1 MLSNTN
7 TVVETCDASAA
18 IIAKQLTRKF
28 GDFTAVDGLN
38 LVVPK
43 GSIYGFLG
51 PNGCGKS
58 TTLRMLT
65 GLLSPS
71 SGEVDVLGLSIPK
84 EAEKLRL
91 RIGYM
96 TQKFSLYEDLTV
108 YENLQFIGQI
118 FGMPNKQLT
127 QRIHEQMATYGLD
140 QRAKQRAGSMS
151 GGQKQRLGLA
161 AATMH
166 KPDLLLLD
174 EPTSA
179 VDPENRRDFWE
190 QLFDLSDQGT
200 TILVTTH
207 YMDEAERCHGLA
219 IMESGVVRADGAPE
233 QLMENMGVTVVELQA
248 EQLRHIK
255 EALLLLPEVRSA
267 AQLGIRLRVLIQ
279 ASVVDPIG
287 WLTAWLAANFPQNMP
302 PELSIARP
310 SLEDVF
316 VTSTGK
322 GRQ

>member
-1 MLSNTN
+1 MNEN
-7 TVVETCDASAA
+7 A
-18 IIAKQLTRKF
+18 IITKGLTRKF
-28 GDFTAVDGLN
+28 GDFVAVDNLN
-38 LVVPK
+38 LTVPR
-43 GSIYGFLG
+43 GAIYGFLG

-65 GLLSPS
+65 GLLTPT
-71 SGEVDVLGLSIPK
+71 SGNVNVLGLAIPQQ
-84 EAEKLRL
+84 AEELRL

-96 TQKFSLYEDLTV
+96 TQKFSLFSDLTI
-108 YENLQFIGQI
+108 YENLEFMGQM
-118 FGMPNKQLT
+118 FGISSKQLKP
-127 QRIHEQMATYGLD
+127 RINEQLAIYGLD
-140 QRAKQRAGSMS
+140 QRAKQRAGSLS
-151 GGQKQRLGLA
+151 GGQKQRLALA
-161 AATMH
+161 AATAH

-219 IMESGVVRADGAPE
+219 IMEAGIVRADGSPL
-233 QLMENMGVTVVELQA
+233 QLMEQMSVNVVEVEA
-248 EQLRHIK
+248 EHLRQLKPRIVQ
-255 EALLLLPEVRSA
+255 LSEVRSA
-267 AQLGIRLRVLIQ
+267 AQLGIRLRVLVSKNITH
-279 ASVVDPIG
+279 PIE
-287 WLTAWLAANFPQNMP
+287 WLKAQI
-302 PELSIARP
+302 PELKTSVMTITRP

-316 VTSTGK
+316 VTCTGE

>member
-1 MLSNTN
+1 MNEN
-7 TVVETCDASAA
+7 A
-18 IIAKQLTRKF
+18 IITKGLTRKF
-28 GDFTAVDGLN
+28 GDFVAVDSLN
-38 LVVPK
+38 LTVPR
-43 GSIYGFLG
+43 GAIYGFLG

-65 GLLSPS
+65 GLLTPT
-71 SGEVDVLGLSIPK
+71 SGNVNVLGLAIPQQ
-84 EAEKLRL
+84 AEELRL

-96 TQKFSLYEDLTV
+96 TQKFSLFSDLTI
-108 YENLQFIGQI
+108 YENLEFMGQM
-118 FGMPNKQLT
+118 FGISSKQLKP
-127 QRIHEQMATYGLD
+127 RINEQLAIYGLD
-140 QRAKQRAGSMS
+140 QRAKQRAGSLS
-151 GGQKQRLGLA
+151 GGQKQRLALA
-161 AATMH
+161 AATVH

-219 IMESGVVRADGAPE
+219 IMEAGIVRADGSPL
-233 QLMENMGVTVVELQA
+233 QLMEQMSVNVVEVEA
-248 EQLRHIK
+248 EHLRQLKPRIVQ
-255 EALLLLPEVRSA
+255 LPEVRSA
-267 AQLGIRLRVLIQ
+267 AQLGIRLRVLVSKTITH
-279 ASVVDPIG
+279 PIE
-287 WLTAWLAANFPQNMP
+287 WLKAQI
-302 PELSIARP
+302 PELKTSVMTITRP

-316 VTSTGK
+316 VTCTGE

>member
-1 MLSNTN
+1 MTD
-7 TVVETCDASAA
+7 TA
-18 IIAKQLTRKF
+18 IIARGLTRKF

-38 LVVPK
+38 LTVPK

-65 GLLSPS
+65 GLLTPTE
-71 SGEVDVLGLSIPK
+71 GDVEVLGLSIPK
-84 EAEKLRL
+84 QAEALRL

-96 TQKFSLYEDLTV
+96 TQKFSLYDDLTV

-118 FGMPNKQLT
+118 YGMPSKPLRARIAAQL
-127 QRIHEQMATYGLD
+127 QTYGLD
-140 QRAKQRAGSMS
+140 QRSAQRAGSMS
-151 GGQKQRLGLA
+151 GGQKQRLALA

-166 KPDLLLLD
+166 EPDLLLLD

-190 QLFDLSDQGT
+190 QLFDLCDQGT

-219 IMESGVVRADGAPE
+219 IMESGVVRANGSPE
-233 QLMENMGVTVVELQA
+233 ALMAQMGVNVIEVEASHLRQLKDKLLQ
-248 EQLRHIK
+248 R
-255 EALLLLPEVRSA
+255 PEVRSA
-267 AQLGIRLRVLIQ
+267 AQLGVRLRVLVRQ
-279 ASVVDPIG
+279 EVRDPIV
-287 WLTAWLAANFPQNMP
+287 WLRHTFPELAASKLTF
-302 PELSIARP
+302 ARP

-316 VTSTGK
+316 VTSTGE

>member
-1 MLSNTN
+1 MNEN
-7 TVVETCDASAA
+7 A
-18 IIAKQLTRKF
+18 IITKGLTRKF
-28 GDFTAVDGLN
+28 GDFVAVDNLN
-38 LVVPK
+38 LTVPR
-43 GSIYGFLG
+43 GAIYGFLG

-65 GLLSPS
+65 GLLTPT
-71 SGEVDVLGLSIPK
+71 SGNVNVLGLDIPQQ
-84 EAEKLRL
+84 AEELRL

-96 TQKFSLYEDLTV
+96 TQKFSLFSDLTI
-108 YENLQFIGQI
+108 YENLEFMGQM
-118 FGMPNKQLT
+118 FGISSKPLKPRINEQLA
-127 QRIHEQMATYGLD
+127 IYGLV
-140 QRAKQRAGSMS
+140 QRAKQRAGSLS
-151 GGQKQRLGLA
+151 GGQKQRLALA
-161 AATMH
+161 AATVH

-219 IMESGVVRADGAPE
+219 IMEAGIVRADGSPL
-233 QLMENMGVTVVELQA
+233 QLMEQMSVNVVEVEA
-248 EQLRHIK
+248 EHLRQLKPRIVQ
-255 EALLLLPEVRSA
+255 LSEVRSA
-267 AQLGIRLRVLIQ
+267 AQLGIRLRVLVSKNITN
-279 ASVVDPIG
+279 PIE
-287 WLTAWLAANFPQNMP
+287 WLKAQI
-302 PELSIARP
+302 PELKTSVMTITRP

-316 VTSTGK
+316 VTCTGE

>member
-1 MLSNTN
+1 MNEN
-7 TVVETCDASAA
+7 A
-18 IIAKQLTRKF
+18 IITKGLTRKF
-28 GDFTAVDGLN
+28 GDFVAVDSLN
-38 LVVPK
+38 LTVPR
-43 GSIYGFLG
+43 GAIYGFLG

-65 GLLSPS
+65 GLLTPT
-71 SGEVDVLGLSIPK
+71 SGNVNVLGLAIPQQ
-84 EAEKLRL
+84 AEELRL

-96 TQKFSLYEDLTV
+96 TQKFSLFSDLTI
-108 YENLQFIGQI
+108 YENLEFMGQM
-118 FGMPNKQLT
+118 FGISSKQLKP
-127 QRIHEQMATYGLD
+127 RIDEQLAIYGLD
-140 QRAKQRAGSMS
+140 QRAKQRAGSLS
-151 GGQKQRLGLA
+151 GGQKQRLALA
-161 AATMH
+161 AATVH

-219 IMESGVVRADGAPE
+219 IMEAGIVRADGSPL
-233 QLMENMGVTVVELQA
+233 QLMEQMSVNVVEVEA
-248 EQLRHIK
+248 EHLRQLKSRIVQ
-255 EALLLLPEVRSA
+255 LSEVSSA
-267 AQLGIRLRVLIQ
+267 AQLGIRLRVLVSKNITN
-279 ASVVDPIG
+279 PIE
-287 WLTAWLAANFPQNMP
+287 WLKAQI
-302 PELSIARP
+302 PELKTSVMTITRP

-316 VTSTGK
+316 VTCTGE

>member
-1 MLSNTN
+1 MSEN
-7 TVVETCDASAA
+7 A
-18 IIAKQLTRKF
+18 IVAKQLTRKF
-28 GDFTAVDGLN
+28 GDFTAVDGLD
-38 LVVPK
+38 LVVPT

-58 TTLRMLT
+58 TTIRMLT
-65 GLLSPS
+65 GLLSPTT
-71 SGEVDVLGLSIPK
+71 GEVEVLGLEVPR

-108 YENLQFIGQI
+108 KENLQFIGQI
-118 FGMPNKQLT
+118 FGMSTKPLAKRIDEQLS
-127 QRIHEQMATYGLD
+127 TYGLD
-140 QRAKQRAGSMS
+140 RLVRQRAGSMS

-166 KPDLLLLD
+166 QPSLLFLD

-200 TILVTTH
+200 TILVTSH

-219 IMESGVVRADGAPE
+219 IMESGVVRANGSPE
-233 QLMENMGVTVVELQA
+233 DLMKNMGVTVVEVQA
-248 EQLRHIK
+248 NNLRQLK
-255 EALLLLPEVRSA
+255 TELLKRDEIRSA
-267 AQLGIRLRVLIQ
+267 AQLGIRLRVLVEQDITE
-279 ASVVDPIG
+279 PTK
-287 WLTAWLAANFPQNMP
+287 WLRQQY
-302 PELSIARP
+302 PELGKAELTIARP

-316 VTSTGK
+316 VTSTGE

>member
-1 MLSNTN
+1 MNEN
-7 TVVETCDASAA
+7 A
-18 IIAKQLTRKF
+18 IITKGLTRKF
-28 GDFTAVDGLN
+28 GDFVAVDNLN
-38 LVVPK
+38 LTAPR
-43 GSIYGFLG
+43 GAIYGFLG

-65 GLLSPS
+65 GLLTPT
-71 SGEVDVLGLSIPK
+71 SGNVNVLGLSIPQQ
-84 EAEKLRL
+84 AEELRL

-96 TQKFSLYEDLTV
+96 TQKFSLFSDLTI
-108 YENLQFIGQI
+108 YENLEFMGQM
-118 FGMPNKQLT
+118 FGISSKQLKP
-127 QRIHEQMATYGLD
+127 RINEQLAIYGLD
-140 QRAKQRAGSMS
+140 QRAKQRAGSLS
-151 GGQKQRLGLA
+151 GGQKQRLALA
-161 AATMH
+161 AATVH

-219 IMESGVVRADGAPE
+219 IMEAGIVRADGSPL
-233 QLMENMGVTVVELQA
+233 QLMEQMSVNVVEVEA
-248 EQLRHIK
+248 EHLRQLKPRIVQ
-255 EALLLLPEVRSA
+255 LPEVRSA
-267 AQLGIRLRVLIQ
+267 AQLGIRLRVLVSKTITN
-279 ASVVDPIG
+279 PIE
-287 WLTAWLAANFPQNMP
+287 WLKAQI
-302 PELSIARP
+302 PELKTSVMTITRP

-316 VTSTGK
+316 VTCTGE

>member
-1 MLSNTN
+1 MNEN
-7 TVVETCDASAA
+7 A
-18 IIAKQLTRKF
+18 IITKGLTRKF
-28 GDFTAVDGLN
+28 GDFVAVDNLN
-38 LVVPK
+38 LTVPR
-43 GSIYGFLG
+43 GAIYGFLG

-65 GLLSPS
+65 GLLTPT
-71 SGEVDVLGLSIPK
+71 SGNVNVLGLAIPQQ
-84 EAEKLRL
+84 AEELRL

-96 TQKFSLYEDLTV
+96 TQKFSLFSDLTI
-108 YENLQFIGQI
+108 YENLEFMGQM
-118 FGMPNKQLT
+118 FGISSKQLKP
-127 QRIHEQMATYGLD
+127 RINEQLAIYGLD
-140 QRAKQRAGSMS
+140 QRAKQRAGSLS
-151 GGQKQRLGLA
+151 GGQKQRLALA
-161 AATMH
+161 AATVH

-219 IMESGVVRADGAPE
+219 IMEAGIVRADGSPL
-233 QLMENMGVTVVELQA
+233 QLMEQMSVNVVEVEA
-248 EQLRHIK
+248 EHLRQLKPRIVQ
-255 EALLLLPEVRSA
+255 LPEVRSA
-267 AQLGIRLRVLIQ
+267 AQLGIRLRVLVSKTITH
-279 ASVVDPIG
+279 PIE
-287 WLTAWLAANFPQNMP
+287 WLKAQI
-302 PELSIARP
+302 PELKTSVMTITRP

-316 VTSTGK
+316 VTCTGE

>member
-1 MLSNTN
+1 MNEN
-7 TVVETCDASAA
+7 A
-18 IIAKQLTRKF
+18 IITKGLTRKF
-28 GDFTAVDGLN
+28 GDFVAVDNLN
-38 LVVPK
+38 LTVPR
-43 GSIYGFLG
+43 GAIYGFLG

-65 GLLSPS
+65 GLLTPT
-71 SGEVDVLGLSIPK
+71 SGNVNVLGLDIPQQ
-84 EAEKLRL
+84 AEELRL

-96 TQKFSLYEDLTV
+96 TQKFSLFSDLTI
-108 YENLQFIGQI
+108 YENLEFMGQM
-118 FGMPNKQLT
+118 FGISSKQLKP
-127 QRIHEQMATYGLD
+127 RINEQLAIYGLD
-140 QRAKQRAGSMS
+140 QRAKQRAGSLS
-151 GGQKQRLGLA
+151 GGQKQRLALA
-161 AATMH
+161 AATVH

-219 IMESGVVRADGAPE
+219 IMEAGIVRADGSPL
-233 QLMENMGVTVVELQA
+233 QLMEQMSVNVVEVEA
-248 EQLRHIK
+248 EHLRQLKPRIVQ
-255 EALLLLPEVRSA
+255 LPEVRSA
-267 AQLGIRLRVLIQ
+267 AQLGIRLRVLVSKTITN
-279 ASVVDPIG
+279 PIE
-287 WLTAWLAANFPQNMP
+287 WLKAQI
-302 PELSIARP
+302 PELKTSVMTITRP

-316 VTSTGK
+316 VTCTGE

>member
-1 MLSNTN
+1 MNEN
-7 TVVETCDASAA
+7 A
-18 IIAKQLTRKF
+18 IITKGLTRKF
-28 GDFTAVDGLN
+28 GDFVAVDSLN
-38 LVVPK
+38 LTVPR
-43 GSIYGFLG
+43 GAIYGFLG

-65 GLLSPS
+65 GLLTPT
-71 SGEVDVLGLSIPK
+71 SGNVNVLGLDIPQQ
-84 EAEKLRL
+84 AEELRL

-96 TQKFSLYEDLTV
+96 TQKFSLFSDLTI
-108 YENLQFIGQI
+108 YENLEFMGQM
-118 FGMPNKQLT
+118 FGISSKQLKP
-127 QRIHEQMATYGLD
+127 RINEQLAIYGLD
-140 QRAKQRAGSMS
+140 QRAKQRAGSLS
-151 GGQKQRLGLA
+151 GGQKQRLALA
-161 AATMH
+161 AATVH

-219 IMESGVVRADGAPE
+219 IMEAGIVRADGSPL
-233 QLMENMGVTVVELQA
+233 QLMEQMSVNVVEVEA
-248 EQLRHIK
+248 EHLRQLKPRIVQ
-255 EALLLLPEVRSA
+255 LPEVRSA
-267 AQLGIRLRVLIQ
+267 AQLGIRLRVLVSKAITH
-279 ASVVDPIG
+279 PIE
-287 WLTAWLAANFPQNMP
+287 WLKAQI
-302 PELSIARP
+302 PELKTSVMTITRP

-316 VTSTGK
+316 VTCTGE